1 MFNLSEE
8 AIQTI
13 NSTVE
18 FIKQDDCDL
27 DDIECLTDILEGE
40 LEENHPNE
48 KVSRSDIKQ
57 YLLSIL

>member
-13 NSTVE
+13 NSSIE
-18 FIKQDDCDL
+18 FIKNDNCDL

-40 LEENHPNE
+40 LEENHPDE
-48 KVSRSDIKQ
+48 KVSRSDIRH